1 MALENLISISF
12 TAEELTAIDTALASI
27 EKIIKTKCVSLTPE
41 QRTEYSRLGNRT
53 ENWSRKAIDYMSLK
67 PALVPAFVDL
77 PETLRDSTARNNLS
91 LRFKRIESI
100 YETMDDTLK
109 VLGADVYNSCIAF
122 YRNVKLMA
130 QQNVQ
135 GADTVYSDLSTQFP
149 GKAPAK
155 KVSESN

>member
-53 ENWSRKAIDYMSLK
+53 ENWSRKTIDYMSLK

-91 LRFKRIESI
+91 LRFKRVEAI
-100 YETMDDTLK
+100 YESMDDTLK

-135 GADTVYSDLSTQFP
+135 GAETVYSDLSAQFP